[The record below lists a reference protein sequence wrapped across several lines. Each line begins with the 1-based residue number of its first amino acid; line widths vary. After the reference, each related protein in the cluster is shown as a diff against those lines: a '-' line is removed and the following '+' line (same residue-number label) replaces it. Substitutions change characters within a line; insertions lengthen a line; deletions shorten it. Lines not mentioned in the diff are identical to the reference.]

1 MRAPS
6 GCSSRRC
13 CSRASESPQ
22 DPDSFPSSKHRA
34 EVAIS
39 SDADSCACTP
49 GGPAQNRPSAGA
61 SAADR
66 AGDRASEHAV
76 RLRGDGAD
84 RRGPAPEPN
93 SMQSKLISAA
103 ARRSGVSLNATRAPH
118 PWSRPSVTGS
128 RSSAPASRPRPG
140 SASFTRLTPFSG
152 FPPLHQP
159 RPTLPQNPTQAGAAA
174 WLACGLPE
182 ERPQRQRLRLCYG
195 GGDDAIVRHWRW
207 GRS

>member
-66 AGDRASEHAV
+66 AGDRATEHAV

-84 RRGPAPEPN
+84 RRGPAPDLAELHAIEADIRGSPPERRLAERHARAAPLVETFGDWLKEQRARVSPKARLGELHSAHPHFRVSSTSPTSAN
-93 SMQSKLISAA
+93 AA
-103 ARRSGVSLNATRAPH
+103 AESSTSWRSRMACLRIAI
-118 PWSRPSVTGS
+118 
-128 RSSAPASRPRPG
+128 
-140 SASFTRLTPFSG
+140 
-152 FPPLHQP
+152 
-159 RPTLPQNPTQAGAAA
+159 AG
-174 WLACGLPE
+174 G
-182 ERPQRQRLRLCYG
+182 
-195 GGDDAIVRHWRW
+195 
-207 GRS
+207 